1 MMICQARKFR
11 RTNNLGGRRT
21 TAAAR
26 LFSHTAVG
34 EIAVADGCVSCI
46 SIHEQRV
53 AARGWE
59 RAALDESAPSVLNVQ
74 RATAMEAPVA

>member
-1 MMICQARKFR
+1 MMICQARKI
-11 RTNNLGGRRT
+11 GGGQT